1 MSLRLLRIFLFL
13 VVIAIGAYLWTVAT
27 AFGVGARLGRAG
39 PDVWPKIILGLI
51 ILAAA
56 YGAVQ
61 ALFRK
66 NENEGLSLLVE
77 IATRSVG
84 REEETQKELDA
95 ESGPVETRR
104 PIYAVGGIVA
114 MLGFVAGIPY
124 LGFSVTTFLL
134 MFAVM
139 MIAGYR
145 RPSIA
150 ALVSFLGAL
159 AFFFVFQRIVYV
171 SLPLGVGPFKELSTG
186 LMVLFGVR

>member
-51 ILAAA
+51 ILAAT

-150 ALVSFLGAL
+150 ALVSFSRWRSFRFSADRLRFA
-159 AFFFVFQRIVYV
+159 ATRRR
-171 SLPLGVGPFKELSTG
+171 PFKELSTG

>member
-1 MSLRLLRIFLFL
+1 M
-13 VVIAIGAYLWTVAT
+13 
-27 AFGVGARLGRAG
+27 
-39 PDVWPKIILGLI
+39 
-51 ILAAA
+51 
-56 YGAVQ
+56 Q

-145 RPSIA
+145 GPSIA